1 MEIVNT
7 LYEQLNRKLKIT
19 KYDYSRDQLKKSK
32 GYLAYIQSSK
42 NTASLDVLFALY
54 GQAIKQRTMW
64 EEGGK
69 RRNGSAKELY
79 KEHTEYFKD
88 IERTIENE
96 IRQQALTM

>member
-1 MEIVNT
+1 MEIVNNT
-7 LYEQLNRKLKIT
+7 FEQLNNRLGIT
-19 KYDYSRDQLKKSK
+19 KYDYSKEWLKKSK

-42 NTASLDVLFALY
+42 NKASLDVLFALY
-54 GQAIKQRTMW
+54 GAAIKERTMW
-64 EEGGK
+64 EEGGEN
-69 RRNGSAKELY
+69 RSGSAKELY

>member
-1 MEIVNT
+1 
-7 LYEQLNRKLKIT
+7 
-19 KYDYSRDQLKKSK
+19 
-32 GYLAYIQSSK
+32 
-42 NTASLDVLFALY
+42 
-54 GQAIKQRTMW
+54 MW